1 LYFTISRA
9 ASLLGFTYHSAQD
22 NIDRLIAGGVLEEIT
37 GRKRD
42 RLYMA
47 RKILDAVERPLS

>member
-1 LYFTISRA
+1 LYFTISSA
-9 ASLLGFTYHSAQD
+9 ASLLGITYHSAQD